1 MAESEATVSARST
14 PQRQSD
20 KNQTISSRHLIK
32 RQNTTKLHRN
42 DGRTLMSSLRFC
54 ADTYIITTYYL
65 YNTSVT
71 CVFSYV
77 IYVA

>member
-1 MAESEATVSARST
+1 MRTHYSLIYST
-14 PQRQSD
+14 LNGDDAPQNPIR
-20 KNQTISSRHLIK
+20 

-42 DGRTLMSSLRFC
+42 DGRTPMSSLRFY

-65 YNTSVT
+65 NNTSVT
-71 CVFSYV
+71 CIFSYV